1 MPRTPLRAA
10 LALALALLLV
20 ACGGGGGSAATP
32 APADSTTAPAATAG
46 AGEPTAAPAAGG
58 GTLRIGRTAA
68 PDSLNPGSGYI
79 VEAFD
84 LWDLVYDTLIR
95 IDLNNQPYPGLAQ
108 EWSVSDDGL
117 TWTFTLPEG
126 AAWHDGTPLTSADV
140 KFTYDMLN
148 SFDSFG
154 LLKDYTSLLTEVTAP
169 DPTTVTISFEQPV
182 ANSDERFAT
191 VYILPQHI
199 WSQLGDEAAVLEFE
213 NLEMIGSGP
222 FRMAEYV
229 PGEFTRLSAVKDHY
243 RTPPKIDEVIFRVF
257 GNGDAMVQALRSGEI
272 DLIDVP
278 SNTVV
283 PTLQSDASITVEIGS
298 GLSLSD
304 IFFNIVTPEN
314 CPPEDGVCSGHPAL
328 QDVQVRQALAHA
340 TDKQALIDGILLG
353 LGEPG
358 LSLVTPGHGEAFAGE
373 LEDYAFDLER
383 ANQLLEEAGYRD
395 SDGDGVR
402 EMPGDPATPLNFRYS
417 YPSDQYASDGQ
428 RFFELLNDQWSQ
440 AGVALTLTPLDSD
453 ALAAICCPAFDFD
466 IIRWGWEAGA
476 DPASLLYITTTEQI
490 PTGVSEAGYSNPEY
504 DALYQQQLTTID
516 RAGRTA
522 IIHQMQEILLRDVPY
537 IIPYYGQTVQAY
549 RTGAFDGWVLEPD
562 GRLSLIN
569 RLSIVAVS
577 PAQ

>member
-1 MPRTPLRAA
+1 MPRNSVRAA
-10 LALALALLLV
+10 AMLALALLLA
-20 ACGGGGGSAATP
+20 ACGGGTAAPTP
-32 APADSTTAPAATAG
+32 APAESGATPAATA
-46 AGEPTAAPAAGG
+46 AEPTAGPTATG

-68 PDSLNPGSGYI
+68 PDSLNPGAGYI

-95 IDLNNQPYPGLAQ
+95 VDLKGEAYAGLAQ
-108 EWSVSDDGL
+108 EWSVSDDGR
-117 TWTFTLPEG
+117 TWTFTLAEG
-126 AAWHDGTPLTSADV
+126 ATWHDGTPLTSADV
-140 KFTYDMLN
+140 KFTYDMLI

-154 LLKDYTSLLTEVTAP
+154 LLKDYASLISEVTAP
-169 DPTTVTISFEQPV
+169 DPTTVTISFEEPV
-182 ANSDERFAT
+182 ANTDERFSS

-199 WSQLGDEAAVLEFE
+199 WSELGDEAAVLEFE

-243 RTPPKIDEVIFRVF
+243 STPPKIDEVIFRVF

-272 DLIDVP
+272 DLIGVP

-283 PTLQSDASITVEIGS
+283 PALQRDSNITVEIGS
-298 GLSLSD
+298 GLGLSD
-304 IFFNIVTPEN
+304 IFFNVVTPEN

-328 QDVQVRQALAHA
+328 QDVRVRQALAHA

-358 LSLVTPGHGEAFAGE
+358 LSLVTPGHGDAFAAH
-373 LEDYAFDLER
+373 LEDYAFDVAR
-383 ANQLLEEAGYRD
+383 ANQILDEAGYLD

-402 EMPGDPATPLNFRYS
+402 EMPNDPSTPLNFRYS
-417 YPSDQYASDGQ
+417 YPSDQQASDGQ

-466 IIRWGWEAGA
+466 IIRWGWVAGP
-476 DPASLLYITTTEQI
+476 DPGSLLYITTTEQI

-504 DALYQQQLTTID
+504 DALFQQQLTTID
-516 RAGRTA
+516 KAARTE

-537 IIPYYGQTVQAY
+537 IIPYYDQTVEAY
-549 RTGAFDGWVLEPD
+549 RKGAFEGWVIEPE
-562 GRLSLIN
+562 GRLSLIS
-569 RLSIVAVS
+569 RISLVAIS
-577 PAQ
+577 PVQ